1 MDFINPQKR
10 RYHKLR
16 LIVGYILVA
25 IMILLMALVLLYQAR
40 GYGFSKNGQIIQNGL
55 VFMDSTPNPAYIT
68 LNGVLNGS
76 TTNTRLTLPAGQYTI
91 ELTKA
96 GYHPW
101 IRVVDVDGGSIE
113 YFDYPF
119 LFPKTV
125 TTTAVKQFSAQP
137 GLITEA
143 PDNHWLLVQD
153 PTSQVSFFEYD
164 LSAPAK
170 IAASVVTLSLPTNL
184 ITAPATGTQS
194 WQVIAWANDNQNVLL
209 EHSYQGGQEY
219 ILFDR
224 LTPNDSVNLT
234 KTLNINPTT
243 QLTLLNN
250 KYNQYYLYD
259 SAAEVVSSETLSS
272 LQPTQVETHVLAF
285 NSYGGNTITY
295 VTDQNASAGDVN
307 VDVLQAGVNYVIRQL
322 PANSTYLLDSAQYA
336 GNWYIAAAA
345 TTDNEVYVYENP
357 MSDIASAP
365 NEPLVPA
372 YILKVTAPNYL
383 SFSANSQFVVAEN
396 GSAFAVYDAQNEK
409 GYAYQLPTA
418 IPVNQH
424 ANWLNGDQLYITTNN
439 QVSIFDYDGTNQQS
453 LQPVVAGSMLTF
465 DPTYKWSYVLAP
477 TPAAELANQGTTPL
491 PYELTSTALRIP
503 ADQ

>member
-16 LIVGYILVA
+16 LIIGYILVT

-40 GYGFSKNGQIIQNGL
+40 GYGFSKGQIIQNGL
-55 VFMDSTPNPAYIT
+55 VFMDSIPNPAYIT

-91 ELTKA
+91 ELTKS

-101 IRVVDVDGGSIE
+101 IRVIDVDGGSVE

-137 GLITEA
+137 GLLTESL
-143 PDNHWLLVQD
+143 DNHWLLVQD
-153 PTSQVSFFEYD
+153 PTNQLNFFEYD
-164 LSAPAK
+164 LSNPSK
-170 IAASVVTLSLPTNL
+170 MAASVVNLNLPVNL
-184 ITAPATGTQS
+184 ITTPTTGAQT
-194 WQVIAWANDNQNVLL
+194 WQLIAWANDNQHVLL
-209 EHSYQGGQEY
+209 EHTYQGGQEY

-224 LTPNDSVNLT
+224 LTPSDSINLT
-234 KTLNINPTT
+234 KTLNLDPTT
-243 QLTLLNN
+243 QLSLFSD

-259 SAAEVVSSETLSS
+259 TATEIVSSETLSS

-285 NSYGGNTITY
+285 NSYGSNTITY
-295 VTDQNASAGDVN
+295 VTDQNAPSGEVN

-322 PANSTYLLDSAQYA
+322 TANSTYLLNSTQYA

-357 MSDIASAP
+357 MSDIANNP
-365 NEPLVPA
+365 NVPLVPA
-372 YILKVTAPNYL
+372 YILKVIAPNYL
-383 SFSANSQFVVAEN
+383 NFSANSQFVVAED

-409 GYAYQLPTA
+409 GYAYLLPTV
-418 IPVNQH
+418 IPNTQH
-424 ANWLNGDQLYITTNN
+424 ANWMNGDQLYITTNN
-439 QVSIFDYDGTNQQS
+439 QVSVFDYDGTNQQS
-453 LQPVVAGSMLTF
+453 LQPVITSTLLAF
-465 DPTYKWSYVLAP
+465 DPTYKWSYALAPAPAAVLA
-477 TPAAELANQGTTPL
+477 TQGTTPL
-491 PYELTSTALRIP
+491 PFELTSTALRIP